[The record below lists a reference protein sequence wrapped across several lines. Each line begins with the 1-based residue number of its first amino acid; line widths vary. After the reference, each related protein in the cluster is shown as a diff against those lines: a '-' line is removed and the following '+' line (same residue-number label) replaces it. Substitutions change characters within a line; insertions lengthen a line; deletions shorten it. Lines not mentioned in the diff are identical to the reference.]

1 MSWTS
6 VCVIVA
12 VPFYPKRKKLGG
24 AGVTPLVR
32 PPENQIVVG
41 TRRELPRCCLR
52 PGGVK
57 IRYKRLNAGVSGGQ
71 TTSWTTIKITQRV
84 LRFSSWS
91 FGATRVAFSL
101 AKMRVASVNS
111 SFPAPNH
118 TVYHIHNVQWEIWMR
133 NNERKKKIIILRAE
147 NSQSISCTCLVTE
160 TQQQCRLQHFS
171 A

>member
-12 VPFYPKRKKLGG
+12 VPFYPKRKNLGG

-52 PGGVK
+52 SGGVK

-71 TTSWTTIKITQRV
+71 TTSSTTIKITQRV

-91 FGATRVAFSL
+91 FGATRVAFSFS
-101 AKMRVASVNS
+101 SVNS

-118 TVYHIHNVQWEIWMR
+118 TVYRIHNVQWEIWMR
-133 NNERKKKIIILRAE
+133 TNERKKNIYIYVKG
-147 NSQSISCTCLVTE
+147 
-160 TQQQCRLQHFS
+160 
-171 A
+171 